1 MAVGVKRVGATL
13 VLCYNRGVTEGIL
26 SMIENNAVKGELN
39 LNSDFSGVKADFTPT
54 IEIMNDALLYVVEQL
69 GKPLVG
75 SIRAK
80 LFSFVENKVSPK
92 IFAIP
97 EENRI
102 SPNLRIAKGVFEN
115 VINLEE
121 NEVTLQEMFANLLAG
136 SMDNRKSDGVHP
148 SYAKLI
154 SELSEKDARFLVG
167 FYNNTKEQIIP
178 YLITNNGELR
188 LHEEL
193 KRILSESGYF
203 KDGNLFHTKEL
214 LCSKGLI
221 REEFLSNDFSRQ
233 EENWVDVWY
242 RTQEKELKESNLEL
256 TSDRNL
262 LLPTVLGQHFI
273 QAVKVKEAPTDE
285 KS

>member
-121 NEVTLQEMFANLLAG
+121 NEATLREMFANLLAG

-154 SELSEKDARFLVG
+154 SELSEDDAKFLKMLYQNKMVM
-167 FYNNTKEQIIP
+167 F
-178 YLITNNGELR
+178 LIVYDINEN
-188 LHEEL
+188 
-193 KRILSESGYF
+193 KSYYVYDSILNYSN
-203 KDGNLFHTKEL
+203 KGNLGIIFDTVMTPR
-214 LCSKGLI
+214 GL
-221 REEFLSNDFSRQ
+221 
-233 EENWVDVWY
+233 
-242 RTQEKELKESNLEL
+242 
-256 TSDRNL
+256 
-262 LLPTVLGQHFI
+262 
-273 QAVKVKEAPTDE
+273 
-285 KS
+285 